1 MVHGNYGGGLDTPRT
16 NVGDATYLSRQP
28 DFDMTQEPSFQ
39 SPPDKNNL
47 FNQMRN
53 GRSGAGS
60 VRTPRGSR
68 APLGNKHNLPAG
80 IGGAEFTP
88 MLKSATRNSA
98 RRSYGG
104 KENQKGVATPALRKI
119 EEDPDM
125 TNIPVESSL
134 YGPSRHSYIAAT
146 PMPEDN
152 NTSDASTPLVVLPRR
167 GGDKGPLHDGN
178 QLSLREQ
185 ENVIDRIEKENFGL
199 KLKIHFLEEAL
210 RKAGPGFGEAALK
223 ENTELKVDKFTMQR
237 DLQKYKKQLANAE
250 ADLETYSKQI
260 LEVQERA
267 KKKYADEGM
276 RREAEK
282 LRKELD
288 EKDAEIEELHRR
300 LDNGNHDA
308 DKVEQLQDD
317 IGDLQADLRQ
327 REREVG
333 EREEELEVIQGQ
345 LDETEEKWKTA
356 EQRIAELEEQ
366 VGSNGEVDEITRKLK
381 SAERRVEELEQNAK
395 SSNELDDAVQK
406 WKSAEQRIAELEQ
419 QLRSNDSLDEAK
431 ETIEDL
437 EANVRHLEQQIDD
450 IKDQLQE
457 AVADKKRAEE
467 NLEELQDDMSNKSV
481 VTKGLSRQL
490 EEKVTR
496 LQNDLAKSQEKY
508 EFLEQQTA
516 DKDKYHHD
524 VKTKA
529 RQLLQQ
535 REAWE
540 KERQTLTAQLEAAK
554 KDQGKRTDD
563 KNLLQQREAWETE
576 RQTLTTKLD
585 TALKDL
591 STRTD
596 EKNLLQLRHDALG
609 DESASLQR
617 DVARLEKQIA
627 ELEDDLSHEK
637 QHALRIEQDVRNQY
651 RDDIDRLNDE
661 ISDLQAELREKDN
674 LYDNDSEKWENEN
687 RKIESERE
695 RAEERAAG
703 LQRTI
708 DKLRE
713 VEGSLSGKESKL
725 QEALNSETERHK
737 SEQALLS
744 RQIDTLRQDLEAR
757 QQMLTDLRNEVSSV
771 RDELRQSQLDA
782 QTKSEKIEALE
793 DELEILQA
801 AMDEEA
807 DEANKELAQA
817 HDECE
822 DLRRQL
828 DSAQNNANNPQATK
842 SPMKS
847 PSKSPSKS
855 PMRST
860 IRLST
865 RSPMK
870 SPSRDTNR
878 PSNEAFSRLERQL
891 SDAKGQISKAA
902 DEKKSLEDQLAKLD
916 SELQILRTSH
926 TKAIAETEAAEEEL
940 RNMRRQHM
948 GSNSVS
954 TRKQEAGELRIQ
966 LSEMRQKLRDAERA
980 ATREGDKYSGIV
992 QDLQTQVDMVED
1004 EKLALEQSLAD
1015 AQLAADEARSKQER
1029 EVRRLEHEIYK
1040 LQHTT
1045 SRKSSPGKPTSSATG
1060 QGQTMDPDERKE
1072 LRSLLEKSQAEI
1084 AALEH
1089 DVLQQASM
1097 IKSHKSTQD
1106 KLRQKLNM
1114 ARSEAST
1121 HRQSARKLRVD
1132 CDRLQKAIKETASWI
1147 SANPDK
1153 VAAAAA
1159 QAPSSNN
1166 KQEQERRQSTN
1177 SQESA
1182 AYASA
1187 KDVARAGRASIRFE
1201 DGVLNVVDQRDHE
1214 AVIRAADEAARRHE
1228 KEIRGLALQMQ
1239 FMHARWERESR
1250 LRTDAAFAKKYLELR
1265 LSLAEACNKADL
1277 RVLSRI
1283 HSQLGLESPEALL
1296 ASHRLPSS
1304 TSSSSRESANGRKS
1318 TSLTTRSGR
1327 NAAAAAAAA
1336 ERVHRNLVVFTSAI
1350 RAVARMR
1357 IGARAWSKHEDTRK
1371 KLLKALD
1378 RERKE
1383 QSQQQRKDR
1392 PVVLA

>member
-53 GRSGAGS
+53 GRSGAAPI
-60 VRTPRGSR
+60 RTPRGSR

-104 KENQKGVATPALRKI
+104 KENQKGLATPGLRKI
-119 EEDPDM
+119 EEDGDM

-134 YGPSRHSYIAAT
+134 YGPSRHSYVAAT
-146 PMPEDN
+146 PVPEDN

-282 LRKELD
+282 LRTELD
-288 EKDAEIEELHRR
+288 GKDAEIEELHRR
-300 LDNGNHDA
+300 LDDGNQDA
-308 DKVEQLQDD
+308 DRVEQLQDD

-327 REREVG
+327 KEREVG
-333 EREEELEVIQGQ
+333 EREEELEVIQ
-345 LDETEEKWKTA
+345 
-356 EQRIAELEEQ
+356 
-366 VGSNGEVDEITRKLK
+366 
-381 SAERRVEELEQNAK
+381 
-395 SSNELDDAVQK
+395 DDAVQK
-406 WKSAEQRIAELEQ
+406 WKSAEQRIADLEQ

-467 NLEELQDDMSNKSV
+467 NLQELQDGMSNKSV

-540 KERQTLTAQLEAAK
+540 KERQILTAQLDAAR
-554 KDQGKRTDD
+554 KDQGKRIDD

-585 TALKDL
+585 IASKDL
-591 STRTD
+591 NARTD

-627 ELEDDLSHEK
+627 ELEDDLGHEK
-637 QHALRIEQDVRNQY
+637 QHAQRIEQDVRNQC
-651 RDDIDRLNDE
+651 RADIDRLNDE

-713 VEGSLSGKESKL
+713 AEGSLSGKESRL

-757 QQMLTDLRNEVSSV
+757 QQMLIDLRNEISSV

-807 DEANKELAQA
+807 DEASKELAQA
-817 HDECE
+817 HEECE
-822 DLRRQL
+822 DLRKQL
-828 DSAQNNANNPQATK
+828 GIAQNNAN
-842 SPMKS
+842 SPRAMKS
-847 PSKSPSKS
+847 PRKSPSKS
-855 PMRST
+855 PMRSPW
-860 IRLST
+860 R
-865 RSPMK
+865 
-870 SPSRDTNR
+870 SPSRETNR
-878 PSNEAFSRLERQL
+878 PTNEAFTRLERQL
-891 SDAKGQISKAA
+891 SDAKGQVNKAA

-916 SELQILRTSH
+916 SELQLLRTSH

-940 RNMRRQHM
+940 RNMRRQH
-948 GSNSVS
+948 SRSSSAS

-1045 SRKSSPGKPTSSATG
+1045 SRRSSPAKPTNSTAAHG
-1060 QGQTMDPDERKE
+1060 QAMDSEERKE
-1072 LRSLLEKSQAEI
+1072 LRSLLERSQAEV

-1089 DVLQQASM
+1089 DVLQQASL

-1153 VAAAAA
+1153 VAAAVA
-1159 QAPSSNN
+1159 APSSSNSN
-1166 KQEQERRQSTN
+1166 GGRQEQEAAALRQSTN

-1187 KDVARAGRASIRFE
+1187 KDVARARRASIRFE

-1250 LRTDAAFAKKYLELR
+1250 LRTDAAFAKRYLELR

-1277 RVLSRI
+1277 RVLNRI
-1283 HSQLGLESPEALL
+1283 HQQFGLESPEALL

-1304 TSSSSRESANGRKS
+1304 SSSSQESAAANRRKP
-1318 TSLTTRSGR
+1318 TSLTTSRSDR
-1327 NAAAAAAAA
+1327 NAASAAAS
-1336 ERVHRNLVVFTSAI
+1336 ERAQHNLAVFTATI

-1357 IGARAWSKHEDTRK
+1357 VGARAWSKHEETRK

-1383 QSQQQRKDR
+1383 QQQQQRKER
-1392 PVVLA
+1392 PAVLA

>member
-47 FNQMRN
+47 FQQMRN
-53 GRSGAGS
+53 GRSGAAP
-60 VRTPRGSR
+60 VRTPR
-68 APLGNKHNLPAG
+68 AG

-104 KENQKGVATPALRKI
+104 KENQNGIATPALRKI
-119 EEDPDM
+119 EEDGDM

-134 YGPSRHSYIAAT
+134 YGPSRHSYVEAT
-146 PMPEDN
+146 PMPETD
-152 NTSDASTPLVVLPRR
+152 NTSDASTPLVVPMRR

-210 RKAGPGFGEAALK
+210 RKAGPGFEKAALK

-300 LDNGNHDA
+300 LDDGNRDG
-308 DKVEQLQDD
+308 DQVEQLRDE

-356 EQRIAELEEQ
+356 EQRIAELEEHA
-366 VGSNGEVDEITRKLK
+366 GSSGEMGEIAQKLR
-381 SAERRVEELEQNAK
+381 SAERRVEELEQNAR
-395 SSNELDDAVQK
+395 SNDELDDAIQK
-406 WKSAEQRIAELEQ
+406 WKLAEQRVDELEQ
-419 QLRSNDSLDEAK
+419 QLRSNDGLDEAK

-437 EANVRHLEQQIDD
+437 EANVRHLEQQMDD
-450 IKDQLQE
+450 IKYQLQE
-457 AVADKKRAEE
+457 ALANKKRAEE
-467 NLEELQDDMSNKSV
+467 NLEELQNDMSNKSV
-481 VTKGLSRQL
+481 VTKGSSRQL
-490 EEKVTR
+490 EEKVSR
-496 LQNDLAKSQEKY
+496 LQNELAKSQEKY
-508 EFLEQQTA
+508 EFLEQQAA
-516 DKDKYHHD
+516 DKDKYHSD

-529 RQLLQQ
+529 RQLLAQ
-535 REAWE
+535 RESWE
-540 KERQTLTAQLEAAK
+540 KERQTLTAKLEEAL
-554 KDQGKRTDD
+554 KDQGKRSDEKD
-563 KNLLQQREAWETE
+563 FLQQREAWEAE
-576 RQTLTTKLD
+576 RQTLTTSLD

-591 STRTD
+591 SLRTD
-596 EKNLLQLRHDALG
+596 EKSLLQLRHDALG

-627 ELEDDLSHEK
+627 QLQDDLKQEK
-637 QHALRIEQDVRNQY
+637 AHALRIEQEVRDQY
-651 RDDIDRLNDE
+651 RADIERLNDE
-661 ISDLQAELREKDN
+661 ISDLQAEIREKDN
-674 LYDNDSEKWENEN
+674 LYDNDSEKWEND
-687 RKIESERE
+687 RRMLESERE
-695 RAEERAAG
+695 QAEEKAMG
-703 LQRTI
+703 LQRSI

-713 VEGSLSGKESKL
+713 VEGSLSGKEAKL
-725 QEALNSETERHK
+725 REALDSETDRHR

-744 RQIDTLRQDLEAR
+744 RQIDDLRQDLEAR

-782 QTKSEKIEALE
+782 QTKAEKIEALE

-807 DEANKELAQA
+807 EEANRELAQA
-817 HDECE
+817 HEECE
-822 DLRRQL
+822 DLREQL
-828 DSAQNNANNPQATK
+828 STAQNNANSPRATK
-842 SPMKS
+842 SPAKSPMKT

-855 PMRST
+855 P
-860 IRLST
+860 
-865 RSPMK
+865 
-870 SPSRDTNR
+870 SRDA
-878 PSNEAFSRLERQL
+878 AFSRMQRQL
-891 SDAKGQISKAA
+891 ADAKDQISKAA
-902 DEKKSLEDQLAKLD
+902 NEKRSLEDQLAKLD
-916 SELQILRTSH
+916 SELQLLRTSH
-926 TKAIAETEAAEEEL
+926 TKAVAETEAAEDEL
-940 RNMRRQHM
+940 RNIRKQHM
-948 GSNSVS
+948 GSYSS
-954 TRKQEAGELRIQ
+954 SARKQEAGEIRMQ
-966 LSEMRQKLRDAERA
+966 LSEMRQKLRDAELA
-980 ATREGDKYSGIV
+980 ANQEGDKYSDLV

-1004 EKLALEQSLAD
+1004 EKMALEQSLAD
-1015 AQLAADEARSKQER
+1015 AQLAAEEARSKQER
-1029 EVRRLEHEIYK
+1029 EVRRLEHEIYR
-1040 LQHTT
+1040 LQH
-1045 SRKSSPGKPTSSATG
+1045 SRKSPGKPTTAQG
-1060 QGQTMDPDERKE
+1060 QGKDADEHKE
-1072 LRSLLEKSQAEI
+1072 LRNLLEKSQAEVS
-1084 AALEH
+1084 ALEH
-1089 DVLQQASM
+1089 DVLQQASL

-1106 KLRQKLNM
+1106 KLRQKLDM
-1114 ARSEAST
+1114 ARGEAST

-1159 QAPSSNN
+1159 AAKGPSSNN
-1166 KQEQERRQSTN
+1166 NHNKHEDLRQSTN

-1187 KDVARAGRASIRFE
+1187 KELARSGRASIRFE
-1201 DGVLNVVDQRDHE
+1201 NGVLNVVDQRDHE
-1214 AVIRAADEAARRHE
+1214 A
-1228 KEIRGLALQMQ
+1228 MQ

-1250 LRTDAAFAKKYLELR
+1250 LRSDAAFAKKYLELR

-1277 RVLSRI
+1277 RVLERI
-1283 HSQLGLESPEALL
+1283 HTQLGLESPAALL
-1296 ASHRLPSS
+1296 VSHRLSS
-1304 TSSSSRESANGRKS
+1304 QEPASASAAVITNKKNGRKSITSSSSSERRQE
-1318 TSLTTRSGR
+1318 R
-1327 NAAAAAAAA
+1327 NAAAAAAT
-1336 ERVHRNLVVFTSAI
+1336 ERAQRNLAVFASAI

-1357 IGARAWSKHEDTRK
+1357 IGARQWSKHEETRK

-1383 QSQQQRKDR
+1383 QQQQHQREK
-1392 PVVLA
+1392 PLAFA

>member
-1 MVHGNYGGGLDTPRT
+1 
-16 NVGDATYLSRQP
+16 
-28 DFDMTQEPSFQ
+28 
-39 SPPDKNNL
+39 
-47 FNQMRN
+47 
-53 GRSGAGS
+53 
-60 VRTPRGSR
+60 
-68 APLGNKHNLPAG
+68 
-80 IGGAEFTP
+80 
-88 MLKSATRNSA
+88 
-98 RRSYGG
+98 
-104 KENQKGVATPALRKI
+104 
-119 EEDPDM
+119 
-125 TNIPVESSL
+125 
-134 YGPSRHSYIAAT
+134 
-146 PMPEDN
+146 
-152 NTSDASTPLVVLPRR
+152 
-167 GGDKGPLHDGN
+167 
-178 QLSLREQ
+178 
-185 ENVIDRIEKENFGL
+185 
-199 KLKIHFLEEAL
+199 
-210 RKAGPGFGEAALK
+210 
-223 ENTELKVDKFTMQR
+223 MQR

-282 LRKELD
+282 LRTELD
-288 EKDAEIEELHRR
+288 GKDVEIEELHRR
-300 LDNGNHDA
+300 LDDGNQDA
-308 DKVEQLQDD
+308 DRVEQLQDD

-327 REREVG
+327 KEREVG

-356 EQRIAELEEQ
+356 ELRIAELEEQ
-366 VGSNGEVDEITRKLK
+366 VGSNGELDEITRKLK

-395 SSNELDDAVQK
+395 STNGLDDAVQK
-406 WKSAEQRIAELEQ
+406 WKSAEQRIADLEQ
-419 QLRSNDSLDEAK
+419 QLRLTTSRISYKKPLP
-431 ETIEDL
+431 T
-437 EANVRHLEQQIDD
+437 
-450 IKDQLQE
+450 
-457 AVADKKRAEE
+457 KKRAEE
-467 NLEELQDDMSNKSV
+467 NLQELQDGMSNKSV

-540 KERQTLTAQLEAAK
+540 KERQILTAQLDAAR
-554 KDQGKRTDD
+554 KDQGKRIDD

-585 TALKDL
+585 IASKDL
-591 STRTD
+591 NARTD

-627 ELEDDLSHEK
+627 ELEDDLGHEK
-637 QHALRIEQDVRNQY
+637 QHAQRIEQDVRNQC
-651 RDDIDRLNDE
+651 RADIDRLNDE

-674 LYDNDSEKWENEN
+674 LHDNDSEKWENEN

-713 VEGSLSGKESKL
+713 AEGSLSGKESRL

-757 QQMLTDLRNEVSSV
+757 QQMLIDLRNEISSV

-807 DEANKELAQA
+807 DEASKELAQA
-817 HDECE
+817 HEECE
-822 DLRRQL
+822 DLRKQL
-828 DSAQNNANNPQATK
+828 GIAQNNAN
-842 SPMKS
+842 SPRAMKS
-847 PSKSPSKS
+847 PRKSPSKS
-855 PMRST
+855 PMRSPW
-860 IRLST
+860 R
-865 RSPMK
+865 
-870 SPSRDTNR
+870 SPSRETNR
-878 PSNEAFSRLERQL
+878 PTNEAFTRLERQL
-891 SDAKGQISKAA
+891 SDAKGQVNKAA

-916 SELQILRTSH
+916 SELQLLRTSH

-940 RNMRRQHM
+940 RNMRRQH
-948 GSNSVS
+948 SRSSSAS

-1045 SRKSSPGKPTSSATG
+1045 SRRSSPAKPTNSTAAHG
-1060 QGQTMDPDERKE
+1060 QAMDSEERKE
-1072 LRSLLEKSQAEI
+1072 LRSLLERSQAEV

-1089 DVLQQASM
+1089 DVLQQASL

-1153 VAAAAA
+1153 VAAAVA
-1159 QAPSSNN
+1159 APSSSNSN
-1166 KQEQERRQSTN
+1166 GGRQEQEAAALRQSTN

-1187 KDVARAGRASIRFE
+1187 KDVARARRASIRFE

-1250 LRTDAAFAKKYLELR
+1250 LRTDAAFAKRYLELR

-1277 RVLSRI
+1277 RVLNRI
-1283 HSQLGLESPEALL
+1283 HQQFGLESPEALL

-1304 TSSSSRESANGRKS
+1304 SSSSQESAAANRRKP
-1318 TSLTTRSGR
+1318 TSLTTSRSDR
-1327 NAAAAAAAA
+1327 NAASAAAS
-1336 ERVHRNLVVFTSAI
+1336 ERAQHNLAVFTATI

-1357 IGARAWSKHEDTRK
+1357 VGARAWSKHEETRK

-1383 QSQQQRKDR
+1383 QQQQQRKER
-1392 PVVLA
+1392 PAVLA

>member
-47 FNQMRN
+47 FQQMRN
-53 GRSGAGS
+53 GRPGAAS
-60 VRTPRGSR
+60 LRTPRGSR
-68 APLGNKHNLPAG
+68 APLGNKRNLPAG

-104 KENQKGVATPALRKI
+104 KENQNGLATPALRKI
-119 EEDPDM
+119 EEDGDM

-134 YGPSRHSYIAAT
+134 YGPSRHSYVEAT
-146 PMPEDN
+146 PMPETD

-282 LRKELD
+282 LRRELD

-300 LDNGNHDA
+300 LDDGNRDG
-308 DKVEQLQDD
+308 DKIEQLHDE

-327 REREVG
+327 KEREVG

-345 LDETEEKWKTA
+345 LDETEEKWKSA
-356 EQRIAELEEQ
+356 EHRIAELEEHA
-366 VGSNGEVDEITRKLK
+366 GSNGEVDEIKQKLK

-406 WKSAEQRIAELEQ
+406 WKFAEERVAELEQ
-419 QLRSNDSLDEAK
+419 QLRLNDGLDEAK

-437 EANVRHLEQQIDD
+437 EANVRQLEQHIDEV
-450 IKDQLQE
+450 KEQLQE

-481 VTKGLSRQL
+481 VTKGFSRQL

-496 LQNDLAKSQEKY
+496 LQNELAKSQEKY
-508 EFLEQQTA
+508 EFLEQQAA
-516 DKDKYHHD
+516 DKEKYHHD

-535 REAWE
+535 RESWETERRSLTAKLEEALKNQGKGADE
-540 KERQTLTAQLEAAK
+540 KE
-554 KDQGKRTDD
+554 
-563 KNLLQQREAWETE
+563 LLQQQREAWEAE
-576 RQTLTTKLD
+576 RQTLTTSLD

-591 STRTD
+591 SLRTD
-596 EKNLLQLRHDALG
+596 EKSLLQLRHDALG

-627 ELEDDLSHEK
+627 QLQDDLKQEK
-637 QHALRIEQDVRNQY
+637 AHALRIEQDTRDQY
-651 RDDIDRLNDE
+651 RADIDRLNDE
-661 ISDLQAELREKDN
+661 ISDLQAEIREKDN
-674 LYDNDSEKWENEN
+674 LYDNDSEKWENEKN
-687 RKIESERE
+687 MIESERE
-695 RAEERAAG
+695 QAEERATG

-713 VEGSLSGKESKL
+713 VEGSLSGKESRL
-725 QEALNSETERHK
+725 QEALDSETERHK
-737 SEQALLS
+737 SEKALLS
-744 RQIDTLRQDLEAR
+744 RQIDELRQDLEAK
-757 QQMLTDLRNEVSSV
+757 QHMLTEMRNEVSSV

-782 QTKSEKIEALE
+782 QTKSDKIEALE

-807 DEANKELAQA
+807 EEANKELAQA
-817 HDECE
+817 HEECE
-822 DLRRQL
+822 VLREQL
-828 DSAQNNANNPQATK
+828 NTARDNASSPRATK

-847 PSKSPSKS
+847 PIK
-855 PMRST
+855 T
-860 IRLST
+860 
-865 RSPMK
+865 PMK
-870 SPSRDTNR
+870 SPSRDANR
-878 PSNEAFSRLERQL
+878 PTNEAFSRLERQL
-891 SDAKGQISKAA
+891 SEAKDQISKAA
-902 DEKKSLEDQLAKLD
+902 GEKKSLEDQLAKLD
-916 SELQILRTSH
+916 SELQLLRTSH
-926 TKAIAETEAAEEEL
+926 SKAVAETEAAEEEL
-940 RNMRRQHM
+940 RSIRKQQM
-948 GSNSVS
+948 GSYSAS
-954 TRKQEAGELRIQ
+954 ARKQEAGEIRLQ

-980 ATREGDKYSGIV
+980 ASREGDKYSDLV

-1004 EKLALEQSLAD
+1004 EKMALEQSLAD
-1015 AQLAADEARSKQER
+1015 AQLAAEEARSKQER

-1040 LQHTT
+1040 LQH
-1045 SRKSSPGKPTSSATG
+1045 SRKSPGKPTAA
-1060 QGQTMDPDERKE
+1060 QGQAMGSDERKE
-1072 LRSLLEKSQAEI
+1072 LRGLLEKSQAEV

-1089 DVLQQASM
+1089 DVLQQASL

-1106 KLRQKLNM
+1106 KLRQKLDM

-1132 CDRLQKAIKETASWI
+1132 CGRLQKAIKETASWI

-1153 VAAAAA
+1153 VASAAAA
-1159 QAPSSNN
+1159 AAAAAPSSSNNN
-1166 KQEQERRQSTN
+1166 KQQEDLRQSIN
-1177 SQESA
+1177 SQESV

-1187 KDVARAGRASIRFE
+1187 KELARAGRASIRFE

-1250 LRTDAAFAKKYLELR
+1250 LRSDAAFAKKYLELR

-1277 RVLSRI
+1277 RVLTRI
-1283 HSQLGLESPEALL
+1283 HTQLGLDSPEALL

-1304 TSSSSRESANGRKS
+1304 SSSQEPVANNKNGRKS
-1318 TSLTTRSGR
+1318 ITSSFSSARRNER
-1327 NAAAAAAAA
+1327 NAAAAAASEKAQ
-1336 ERVHRNLVVFTSAI
+1336 RNLAVFASAI

-1357 IGARAWSKHEDTRK
+1357 IGARQWSKHEETRK

-1378 RERKE
+1378 RERK
-1383 QSQQQRKDR
+1383 QQQQQQMEK
-1392 PVVLA
+1392 PLAFA

>member
-47 FNQMRN
+47 FQQMRN
-53 GRSGAGS
+53 GRSGAAS

-68 APLGNKHNLPAG
+68 APLGNKRNLPAG

-104 KENQKGVATPALRKI
+104 KENQNGLATPALRKI
-119 EEDPDM
+119 EEDGDM

-134 YGPSRHSYIAAT
+134 YGPSRHSYVEAT
-146 PMPEDN
+146 PMPETD
-152 NTSDASTPLVVLPRR
+152 NTSDASTPLVVPPRR

-210 RKAGPGFGEAALK
+210 RKAGPGFEKAALK

-300 LDNGNHDA
+300 LDDGNRDG
-308 DKVEQLQDD
+308 DKIEQLQDD

-356 EQRIAELEEQ
+356 ELRIAELEEHA
-366 VGSNGEVDEITRKLK
+366 GSSGEMDEIAQKLR
-381 SAERRVEELEQNAK
+381 SAERRVEELEQNAR
-395 SSNELDDAVQK
+395 SNNELDDAIQK
-406 WKSAEQRIAELEQ
+406 WKLAEQRVDELEQ
-419 QLRSNDSLDEAK
+419 QLRSNDGLDEAK

-437 EANVRHLEQQIDD
+437 EANVRHLEQQMDD
-450 IKDQLQE
+450 IKYQLQE
-457 AVADKKRAEE
+457 AVANKKRAEE
-467 NLEELQDDMSNKSV
+467 NLEELQNDMSNKSV
-481 VTKGLSRQL
+481 VTKGSSRQL
-490 EEKVTR
+490 EEKVSR
-496 LQNDLAKSQEKY
+496 LQNELVKSQEKY
-508 EFLEQQTA
+508 EFLEQQAA
-516 DKDKYHHD
+516 DKDKYHSD

-535 REAWE
+535 RESWE
-540 KERQTLTAQLEAAK
+540 KERQALTAKLEEAL
-554 KDQGKRTDD
+554 KDQGRLADEKD
-563 KNLLQQREAWETE
+563 LLQQREAWEAE
-576 RQTLTTKLD
+576 RQTLTTSLD

-591 STRTD
+591 SLRTD
-596 EKNLLQLRHDALG
+596 EKSLLQLRHDALG

-627 ELEDDLSHEK
+627 QLQDDLKQEK
-637 QHALRIEQDVRNQY
+637 AHSLRIEQEVRDQY
-651 RDDIDRLNDE
+651 RADIERLNDE
-661 ISDLQAELREKDN
+661 ISDLQAEIREKDN
-674 LYDNDSEKWENEN
+674 LYDNDSEKWENDK
-687 RKIESERE
+687 RMIESERE
-695 RAEERAAG
+695 QAEERAMG

-713 VEGSLSGKESKL
+713 AEGSLSGKEAKL
-725 QEALNSETERHK
+725 REALDSETDRHR

-744 RQIDTLRQDLEAR
+744 RQIDELRQDLEAR

-782 QTKSEKIEALE
+782 QTKAEKIEALE

-807 DEANKELAQA
+807 EEANRELAQA
-817 HDECE
+817 HEECE
-822 DLRRQL
+822 GLREQL
-828 DSAQNNANNPQATK
+828 SSAQNNASSPRATK
-842 SPMKS
+842 SPAKS
-847 PSKSPSKS
+847 PA
-855 PMRST
+855 
-860 IRLST
+860 
-865 RSPMK
+865 K
-870 SPSRDTNR
+870 SPSRDANR
-878 PSNEAFSRLERQL
+878 PTNEAFSRLQKQL

-902 DEKKSLEDQLAKLD
+902 SEKRSMEDQLAKLD
-916 SELQILRTSH
+916 SELQLLRTSH
-926 TKAIAETEAAEEEL
+926 TKAVAETEAAEDEL
-940 RNMRRQHM
+940 RSIRKQQM
-948 GSNSVS
+948 GSYSAS
-954 TRKQEAGELRIQ
+954 ARKQEAGEIRVQ

-980 ATREGDKYSGIV
+980 ANREGDKYSDLV

-1015 AQLAADEARSKQER
+1015 AQLAAEEARSKQER

-1040 LQHTT
+1040 LQH
-1045 SRKSSPGKPTSSATG
+1045 SRKSPGKPTSAQG
-1060 QGQTMDPDERKE
+1060 QGMDSDERKE
-1072 LRSLLEKSQAEI
+1072 LRSLLEKSQAEVT
-1084 AALEH
+1084 ALEH
-1089 DVLQQASM
+1089 DVLQQASL

-1106 KLRQKLNM
+1106 KLRQKLDI
-1114 ARSEAST
+1114 ARGEAST

-1159 QAPSSNN
+1159 ANGPSSSNNNNN
-1166 KQEQERRQSTN
+1166 KQEDLRQSTN

-1187 KDVARAGRASIRFE
+1187 KELARAGRASIRFE

-1250 LRTDAAFAKKYLELR
+1250 LRSDAAFAKKYLELR

-1277 RVLSRI
+1277 RVLERI
-1283 HSQLGLESPEALL
+1283 HTQLGLESPAALL
-1296 ASHRLPSS
+1296 VSHRL
-1304 TSSSSRESANGRKS
+1304 SSSPTSQESAAATTNKKNGRKS
-1318 TSLTTRSGR
+1318 IASSSARRHDR
-1327 NAAAAAAAA
+1327 NAAAAAAT
-1336 ERVHRNLVVFTSAI
+1336 ERARHNLAVFASAI

-1357 IGARAWSKHEDTRK
+1357 IGARQWSKHEETRK

-1383 QSQQQRKDR
+1383 QQQQHHRDK
-1392 PVVLA
+1392 PLAFA